1 MKGIILKD
9 LYENFYIK
17 KNLASYIFGALFIG
31 IAIIFVNTSYTF
43 IFYTMLLTILFGSCT
58 LEASYEQDEKS
69 NFNKLQI
76 TFPLTKSE
84 IVISKYLLALICTGI
99 SALLALIYALANVYL
114 CRLIT
119 LTEALTVWGLSIC
132 VSLVFTS
139 IVYVFYFL
147 LGKKIGVII
156 YIGTATVLGGLYG
169 SSTVFFGI
177 NSYTSMDMTVRLAF
191 LLPASAVIFA
201 LSCLLSI
208 QIYKRKYS

>member
-191 LLPASAVIFA
+191 LLPASAVLFA